1 MSLISDFVERAE
13 KYAEATGQS
22 LSTVSR
28 KLLNDGKG
36 IARLKKLARNR
47 GQALACRFGVFLYA
61 LYKIRYQ
68 THGHAPTKIKKQHAG
83 N

>member
-36 IARLKKLARNR
+36 IAALKMVVNVRLKRWKQRSISSTHLRR
-47 GQALACRFGVFLYA
+47 MMSALA
-61 LYKIRYQ
+61 I
-68 THGHAPTKIKKQHAG
+68 
-83 N
+83 